1 MPQWNIRRFTKPL
14 KNWDVTVPGG
24 GALTV
29 RAGDLISYR
38 EHYEDGSFGYRDGSF
53 GYRLARVLGIA
64 THGGD
69 GQELPENTLAVVA
82 VNETITFGYPRF
94 VPLEEVFEASSP
106 EDAFKKWFFGF
117 KDIDPD
123 LIYRH
128 AEYGSLNNRF
138 IDEYLDRRGELT
150 EIKRLPPV

>member
-1 MPQWNIRRFTKPL
+1 MPQIRRLTKPL

-24 GALTV
+24 GPLTIH
-29 RAGDLISYR
+29 AGDLISYR
-38 EHYEDGSFGYRDGSF
+38 EHYEDDSF

-64 THGGD
+64 THGGE

-94 VPLEEVFEASSP
+94 VPLEAVFEVSSP

-138 IDEYLDRRGELT
+138 VEEYLDRRGELT